1 MVRGAPG
8 PPGAGLSP
16 LSEQRFSSHVSRENC
31 SPGNAPLHDFKRP
44 KALSGKVSRSRCARS
59 PFQLGIKFKGDRR
72 ECSARVEPLWV
83 SHPLKNPAKPCFEAR
98 GGREGRNSRALTT
111 CASPFR
117 LRSGRS
123 RGPRADHRQD
133 DASEGSPT
141 LISSLGREERG
152 GRVMQIEV
160 PVVGLRLLSPTSP
173 RGEAPTRAGGAG
185 PGDCWR
191 FAAVGARGR
200 EDCSSRPSPP
210 RCRQPRRL
218 PPRAA
223 PRGSSGTV
231 ERSGIREPA
240 QGRTPDDGRTGAREA
255 GGLPLPTFAQ
265 EDSGGKRR
273 GSSPSRSLERGSGG
287 PYGS

>member
-1 MVRGAPG
+1 
-8 PPGAGLSP
+8 
-16 LSEQRFSSHVSRENC
+16 
-31 SPGNAPLHDFKRP
+31 
-44 KALSGKVSRSRCARS
+44 
-59 PFQLGIKFKGDRR
+59 
-72 ECSARVEPLWV
+72 
-83 SHPLKNPAKPCFEAR
+83 
-98 GGREGRNSRALTT
+98 
-111 CASPFR
+111 
-117 LRSGRS
+117 
-123 RGPRADHRQD
+123 
-133 DASEGSPT
+133 
-141 LISSLGREERG
+141 
-152 GRVMQIEV
+152 MQIEV

-210 RCRQPRRL
+210 LCRQPRRL

-273 GSSPSRSLERGSGG
+273 GSAPPRSLERGSGG